1 MPLCTRALHPDFGVE
16 IHDVDLRQASAAL
29 IGQIDALWVEHPVI
43 LIRDQLLDEPQQI
56 AFSKGLGEINI
67 HVRTDIRSRAHPE
80 VVLVSNLRLE
90 SGQNIGALASG
101 EAQWHTD
108 SCYKPKPDTGSILY
122 ALEVPEQGGNTSWAN
137 TQLAY
142 QALSD
147 DLRRKVDTLRGKFAY
162 QIFAVDIN
170 ADPDVAAIRQL
181 TPDVVHPMVLTQ
193 PISGRK
199 SLYLDPLQT
208 VGIEGMSAADSRPLL
223 DELVTHMTNPAFIFQ
238 HHWRRG
244 DIVLWDNC
252 RVLHQREPFDPQV
265 PRLLKRTT
273 VFLPPDRYPVPFAA
287 SASPQAPRSAR
298 Q

>member
-1 MPLCTRALHPDFGVE
+1 MPLCTRALHPDFGLE
-16 IHDVDLRQASAAL
+16 ICDVDLRQTNDAL
-29 IGQIDALWVEHPVI
+29 IREIDALWVEHPVI
-43 LIRDQLLDEPQQI
+43 LIRDQLLDEKQQI

-101 EAQWHTD
+101 EAHWHTD

-122 ALEVPEQGGNTSWAN
+122 ALEVPEHGGKTSWAN

-142 QALSD
+142 EALTEGM
-147 DLRRKVDTLRGKFAY
+147 RIRVDTLRGEFAY

-170 ADPDVAAIRQL
+170 AAPDADAIRRL

-193 PISGRK
+193 PGSGRRG
-199 SLYLDPLQT
+199 LYLDPLKT
-208 VGIEGMSAADSRPLL
+208 YGIEGMSADDSRALL
-223 DELVTHMTNPAFIFQ
+223 DELVAHMTNPKFIFQ
-238 HHWRRG
+238 HQWRRG
-244 DIVLWDNC
+244 DMVLWDNC
-252 RVLHQREPFDPQV
+252 RVLHQREPFDAEV

-287 SASPQAPRSAR
+287 SPTQLPQ